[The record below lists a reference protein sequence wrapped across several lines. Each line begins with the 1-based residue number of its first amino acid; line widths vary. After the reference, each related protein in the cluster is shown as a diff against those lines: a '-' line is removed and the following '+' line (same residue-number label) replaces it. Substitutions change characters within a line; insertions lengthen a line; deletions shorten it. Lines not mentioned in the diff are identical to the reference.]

1 MEERGPYAVA
11 MLPPRAAHHAP
22 PAAWRLLLGALVA
35 AALLAILP
43 RSWEWEARGLAA
55 WVGFCAANLLRV
67 LPLLGSSPERTEAVA
82 TREDETHAVAAA
94 LTIGAA
100 LVSLGAA
107 LLTLRQSG
115 QEHGAAALRLSALAF
130 LTVALSW
137 VLVQLEY
144 TLHYARRFYQ
154 DGAGVVFLGPDP
166 AQPLN
171 DPAYLDF
178 AYLAFT
184 IGMTFQVS
192 DTNLNTPQMRQLL
205 LGHALLSYLFSV
217 VIIGVTVSA
226 VAGLVG

>member
-1 MEERGPYAVA
+1 MT
-11 MLPPRAAHHAP
+11 AAPSRPHAP
-22 PAAWRLLLGALVA
+22 PAAWRLLLGALAA
-35 AALLAILP
+35 AALFALLP
-43 RSWEWEARGLAA
+43 RSLEWEARVLAA
-55 WVGFCAANLLRV
+55 WIGFCAVNLLRV
-67 LPLLGSSPERTEAVA
+67 LPLLGSSPERTEAIA
-82 TREDETHAVAAA
+82 TREDDTRAVAAA
-94 LTIGAA
+94 LTTGAA

-107 LLTLRQSG
+107 LLALRQSG

-154 DGAGVVFLGPDP
+154 DGTGVLFLGPDP
-166 AQPLN
+166 NQPLRG
-171 DPAYLDF
+171 PAYLDF
-178 AYLAFT
+178 AYLSFT

-192 DTNLNTPQMRQLL
+192 DTNLNTPQMRRLL

-226 VAGLVG
+226 VAGLAG